1 MNNKLNLLFGELYTE
16 VCSHITEDGGL
27 PSVDLTK
34 LLDIT
39 KEIKANLRPI
49 SFADNTWDVNSQI
62 AIIWSIED
70 VLEVN
75 NNLTDEQ
82 AFAVLTTLDRYHDCN
97 YGISWDTI
105 ADTITNMYPD
115 VKHDED
121 KEDDDK

>member
-1 MNNKLNLLFGELYTE
+1 MNKKLNHLLGKLYTE
-16 VCSHITEDGGL
+16 VCNHLTEDG
-27 PSVDLTK
+27 DLIDPIK

-105 ADTITNMYPD
+105 ADTISNMYPD
-115 VKHDED
+115 VEHDED
-121 KEDDDK
+121 KEDE

>member
-49 SFADNTWDVNSQI
+49 SFADNTWDSNSEI

-70 VLEVN
+70 IQESN
-75 NNLTDEQ
+75 NNLTNEQ
-82 AFAVLTTLDRYHDCN
+82 AFDVLTTLDRYHDYS
-97 YGISWDTI
+97 YGISWDTV

-115 VKHDED
+115 VEHDED

>member
-75 NNLTDEQ
+75 NNLTNEQ
-82 AFAVLTTLDRYHDCN
+82 AFDVLTTLDRHHDSS

-105 ADTITNMYPD
+105 ADTISNMYP
-115 VKHDED
+115 DED
-121 KEDDDK
+121 KEDG